1 MRRRLGHS
9 EGNIIIVQGNL
20 ANTYQLLRRFDE
32 ALRMR
37 QELYSRCL
45 QLFGEHEKTLIAA
58 NNLVGLLIDLKR
70 FNETRA
76 VLRKTVP
83 AARRVLGDHYLLTLM
98 IRGQNE
104 RAVYEDDSA
113 TIDDLHK
120 SVKALEDLA
129 RTARRVLGG
138 AHPFVLGIEGDLLP
152 GARAALA
159 RRNLG
164 ARTASR
170 TR

>member
-1 MRRRLGHS
+1 MDHWRRGHKQICKKIHRG
-9 EGNIIIVQGNL
+9 GNAEQYH
-20 ANTYQLLRRFDE
+20 ADKKYKE
-32 ALRMR
+32 A
-37 QELYSRCL
+37 
-45 QLFGEHEKTLIAA
+45 
-58 NNLVGLLIDLKR
+58 V
-70 FNETRA
+70 A
-76 VLRKTVP
+76 V
-83 AARRVLGDHYLLTLM
+83 
-98 IRGQNE
+98 
-104 RAVYEDDSA
+104 AVKACADDT